1 MLREP
6 DRERGMVDA
15 AAFADKARAELRRE
29 LRSVM
34 PEEAATRV
42 IGAIENL
49 IEATVLIRITQ
60 FRPPS

>member
-1 MLREP
+1 
-6 DRERGMVDA
+6 MVDA

-60 FRPPS
+60 FRPPSG